1 MRGSESIIWPG
12 GEDSFRLGIGEL
24 RALEKACDAGC
35 AVVLAR
41 LLSTA
46 WKIDDVYQTIRLGLI
61 GAGSSER
68 DATKT
73 LERALTL
80 TSPYALAVTA
90 ADILRR
96 FIMWGDEDAPG
107 DDQPGEEVAGAA

>member
-1 MRGSESIIWPG
+1 MRGAEEIIWPG
-12 GEDSFRLGIGEL
+12 GSDSFRLGIGEL

-35 AVVLAR
+35 AVILAR

-46 WKIDDVYQTIRLGLI
+46 WKIDDIYQPIRLGLV
-61 GAGSSER
+61 GAGMQER
-68 DATKT
+68 DATAT

-80 TSPYALAVTA
+80 TSPYGLAVTA

-96 FIMWGDEDAPG
+96 FIMWEGDDAPG
-107 DDQPGEEVAGAA
+107 EKEAGEAKQS

>member
-1 MRGSESIIWPG
+1 MRDAEEIVWAAGS
-12 GEDSFRLGIGEL
+12 DNFRLGIGEL

-46 WKIDDVYQTIRLGLI
+46 WKIDDVYQPIRLGLI
-61 GAGSSER
+61 GAGASER

-90 ADILRR
+90 ADVLRR
-96 FIMWGDEDAPG
+96 FIMWSEEDAPG
-107 DDQPGEEVAGAA
+107 ETEAGIVAESN